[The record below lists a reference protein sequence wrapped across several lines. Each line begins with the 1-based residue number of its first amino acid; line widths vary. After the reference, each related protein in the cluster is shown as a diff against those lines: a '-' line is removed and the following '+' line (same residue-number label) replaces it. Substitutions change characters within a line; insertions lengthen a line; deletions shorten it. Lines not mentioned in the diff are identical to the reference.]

1 MVQRKMLTPII
12 IGALLLSM
20 PSVAMAQEDFLSF
33 DQPAE
38 IMAPTDRAARGTS
51 PGSSPEDLMKYAKII
66 RAVELA
72 VSFQTK
78 NNGRGHNIAGM
89 ELSSGAKIDAKVS
102 FKKKN
107 GEIYLDELNLTPK
120 GTMKF
125 AGRKINKVTFNRKGE
140 LHIDIKGMPDLRITN
155 IEKKRNG
162 DTRLH
167 LKGLPDITIKKDGR
181 VKFLFFGVGDVGAD
195 FELPDWPPTLDGLVK
210 MATAPSDSETDVA
223 SIVSSVNW
231 KSNATLDASEL
242 DMAGEIATFPKGT
255 YNLALSGA
263 AKNVNGRLESMGN
276 NIATVNAT
284 FHRNGRLRLGPAD
297 ADVNSGNVSVTG
309 RYRFSA
315 PLSADS
321 NERVNFEW
329 DGKADFKFNGS
340 NVDLFLPKD
349 TKVYSGSAEAEGSVD
364 HRFVYN
370 GGQPSFEISEG
381 KYNAKFSGPMRLEGV
396 EYEGLKLDPLKLN
409 GTIDMSGD
417 MTTRNG
423 LIVHRGTGSVRTKV
437 DSTGMAAAISG
448 GDIDSKVTI
457 LKGSEL
463 NADIRRFTTFTPLSS
478 NRSVNYGAGTN
489 FDGRV
494 DLNLLLGATR
504 FKNDMVDLDLPH
516 GPNNLNISTDL
527 NVRHRGDRIDV
538 RRGSFSLSGTTG
550 ADGKLFIKNAK
561 TYRRVATVTAERLN
575 VRSGPSIDNARL
587 NSFAKGTKLDILKE
601 AKDSTGKVWY
611 LVEGKAV
618 TGRMVK
624 GYVSSKFTDVSREA
638 VEGLNFDG
646 EIKKG
651 THLEFNLDSLNQE
664 QDVFKNFAEVIK
676 RAKGGLNAHLVLG
689 NSNLSMGALKA
700 SVENGKAV
708 FNASADGGL
717 TGSIDLGNTRVRG
730 DGAEGELRGNTR
742 LDLNGGGRN
751 EDGSRKPVKM
761 EFKINLRAGSK
772 ITMTRPGTNTKV
784 TIKGDESHLFFEAL
798 ATIDSKGNPA
808 VKELKNVDLKLE
820 LGEAAANFLGRSV
833 TAPGEKVITLKQGR
847 IVFLDNGIDI
857 YGDFAVHVRSQGD
870 TPALSIRW

>member
-1 MVQRKMLTPII
+1 MAKFKTCAPFI
-12 IGALLLSM
+12 IGALLLAVPTMAS
-20 PSVAMAQEDFLSF
+20 AQEDFLSF

-38 IMAPTDRAARGTS
+38 IMAPTDRPAAGTS
-51 PGSSPEDLMKYAKII
+51 PGSSPADLMKYAKII

-78 NNGRGHNIAGM
+78 NNGRGHSVAGM

-107 GEIYLDELNLTPK
+107 GEIYLDSLNLTPK

-125 AGRKINKVTFNRKGE
+125 AGKKINKVTFNRKGE

-167 LKGLPDITIKKDGR
+167 LKGLPDITIKKNGK
-181 VKFLFFGVGDVGAD
+181 VKFLLFKVGDVGAD
-195 FELPDWPPTLDGLVK
+195 FELPDWPPTLEGLVK
-210 MATAPSDSETDVA
+210 MATSGESETDVA
-223 SIVSSVNW
+223 SLTSSVSW

-242 DMAGEIATFPKGT
+242 DMAGEVATFPKGT

-276 NIATVNAT
+276 NIATVNAN
-284 FHRNGRLRLGPAD
+284 FHRNGRLSLGPAD
-297 ADVNSGNVSVTG
+297 ANIDSGNVSVTG

-315 PLSADS
+315 PLNGDS

-329 DGKADFKFNGS
+329 DGKADFKFKGR
-340 NVDLFLPKD
+340 NVDLFLPKN
-349 TKVYSGSAEAEGSVD
+349 TKVYAGNAEAEGSVD

-370 GGQPSFEISEG
+370 NGRPSFEITEG

-396 EYEGLKLDPLKLN
+396 EYDGLKVDPLKLA

-417 MTTRNG
+417 MTTRDG
-423 LIVHRGTGSVRTKV
+423 LIVHRGTGTVRTKV
-437 DSTGMAAAISG
+437 DSTGMAAAIG
-448 GDIDSKVTI
+448 TGDMDSKVTI
-457 LKGSEL
+457 LKGSEI

-494 DLNLLLGATR
+494 DLDLMLGATR
-504 FKNDMVDLDLPH
+504 FKNDMVELDLPH
-516 GPNNLNISTDL
+516 GPNNLKLSTDL
-527 NVRHRGDRIDV
+527 NIRHRGDRIDV
-538 RRGSFSLSGTTG
+538 RRGSFSASGTTG
-550 ADGKLFIKNAK
+550 VDGKLFIKNAK
-561 TYRRVATVTAERLN
+561 TYRRVATITTERLN
-575 VRSGPSIDNARL
+575 VRSGPSIENARL
-587 NSFAKGTKLDILKE
+587 SSFSKGTKVDILKE
-601 AKDSTGKVWY
+601 SKDSTGKIWY
-611 LVEGKAV
+611 LVEGKSI
-618 TGRMVK
+618 TGRNVK
-624 GYVSSKFTDVSREA
+624 GYISSKFTDVSREA
-638 VEGLNFDG
+638 VEGMNFDG
-646 EIKKG
+646 VIKKG
-651 THLEFNLDSLNQE
+651 THIEFNLDSLNQE

-676 RAKGGLNAHLVLG
+676 RAKGGLNAHLLLG
-689 NSNLSMGALKA
+689 TSNLSMGALKA
-700 SVENGKAV
+700 SVKNGKAV
-708 FNASADGGL
+708 FSASANEGL
-717 TGSIDLGNTRVRG
+717 SGSIDLGDTRFRG
-730 DGAEGELRGNTR
+730 ANGTDADLRGSTR
-742 LDLNGGGRN
+742 LDLNGGGRAA
-751 EDGSRKPVKM
+751 DGSRKPVKM
-761 EFKINLRAGSK
+761 EFKIKLRAGSK
-772 ITMTRPGTNTKV
+772 ITMTRPGSNTKV

-808 VKELKNVDLKLE
+808 VQELKNVDLKLE

-833 TAPGEKVITLKQGR
+833 SAPGEKVITLKQGR